1 MDQSQSLLKKLLLQ
15 CELYVQTD
23 EYDKAKACLEEL
35 NSLDVSKE
43 RKEDIEESLR
53 ILNYIIEIAS
63 EKRLGLAQAIANFNK
78 FKNYLF

>member
-1 MDQSQSLLKKLLLQ
+1 
-15 CELYVQTD
+15 LYVQTD

-35 NSLDVSKE
+35 ANLDVSKE
-43 RKEDIEESLR
+43 SKEDIEESLR
-53 ILNYIIEIAS
+53 ILNYIIEIAN

>member
-1 MDQSQSLLKKLLLQ
+1 
-15 CELYVQTD
+15 LYVQTD
-23 EYDKAKACLEEL
+23 EYDKARTCLEEL
-35 NSLDVSKE
+35 ANLDVSKE
-43 RKEDIEESLR
+43 SKEDIEESLR

>member
-1 MDQSQSLLKKLLLQ
+1 
-15 CELYVQTD
+15 LYVQTD

-35 NSLDVSKE
+35 ANLDVSKE
-43 RKEDIEESLR
+43 TKEDIEESLR
-53 ILNYIIEIAS
+53 ILNYIIDIAS

>member
-1 MDQSQSLLKKLLLQ
+1 
-15 CELYVQTD
+15 LYVQTD

-35 NSLDVSKE
+35 ANLDVYKE
-43 RKEDIEESLR
+43 SKEDIEESLR
-53 ILNYIIEIAS
+53 ILNYIIEIAN